1 MALSRPR
8 RMGSKKKKR
17 REGPEEARARR
28 EGEPRPAKK
37 READPPKSSTRSEP
51 EAARETSAGPKPL
64 PKPLPQPSF
73 PEDASVIDNP
83 LALAV
88 LFAAVLGVLI
98 LLTWKLGGTRAS
110 DEGPESALPK
120 ESFLVAK
127 IDVPELRASPL
138 YTAVVGQEGT
148 TATLGL
154 DELSRGCGFDPL
166 TRVDD
171 MWVTLPE
178 GEQRGTFGLA
188 AHVRVTESEL
198 ATCAERIALARSQ
211 KTAPKVVGSFHVL
224 EASGAGAF
232 AAGIGFREGG
242 LLVVAAG
249 EWLTAMLKAAEG
261 QHPRALV
268 GDAHGEMLASLR
280 AEDGMKKPT
289 AIVSVVLPSAVRER
303 LRAEMSREVSGASG
317 EDSPEN
323 VMAAVLSVGV
333 AGAALVARAGEELAV
348 RAELRADTPAHA
360 AVLARLVERKR
371 FALSKEIGLRLF
383 GFGPILDSLSVST
396 DGARVRISAHAPID
410 DLSRG
415 IASALDYGR
424 RKGAEEAPKLPA
436 RAPDEVVPSKRDGGP
451 AR

>member
-1 MALSRPR
+1 
-8 RMGSKKKKR
+8 MGSKKKKR
-17 REGPEEARARR
+17 REGPDDARPKRDA
-28 EGEPRPAKK
+28 EPRAAIAKK
-37 READPPKSSTRSEP
+37 REPEPPVRSSSEER
-51 EAARETSAGPKPL
+51 EASSDSPARPL
-64 PKPLPQPSF
+64 PKPLPKALPQPSY

-88 LFAAVLGVLI
+88 LFAAAFGVI
-98 LLTWKLGGTRAS
+98 VVLTWKLGARGAV

-148 TATLGL
+148 AGTLGL

-166 TRVDD
+166 ARVDD

-198 ATCAERIALARSQ
+198 ATCAERIASARSQ

-224 EASGAGAF
+224 EASGSGAF
-232 AAGIGFREGG
+232 APGIGFREGG

-249 EWLTAMLKAAEG
+249 SWLTAMLEAAEG
-261 QHPRALV
+261 KHPRALV

-280 AEDGMKKPT
+280 AENGMTKPT
-289 AIVSVVLPSAVRER
+289 AIASVVLPSSVRER
-303 LRAEMSREVSGASG
+303 LRAEMAREVSGASG
-317 EDSPEN
+317 EDSAES

-333 AGAALVARAGEELAV
+333 AGVALVARAGEELAV
-348 RAELRADTPAHA
+348 RAELRADTPEHA
-360 AVLARLVERKR
+360 SVLTRLVERKR

-383 GFGPILDSLSVST
+383 GFGPILDSLTVT
-396 DGARVRISAHAPID
+396 AEGPRVRIGAHAPID

-415 IASALDYGR
+415 IARALDYGR
-424 RKGAEEAPKLPA
+424 RKSAQEPEKPPA
-436 RAPDEVVPSKRDGGP
+436 LRAPDEVVPSKRDGGP
-451 AR
+451 NR